1 MDVPEEY
8 GGLGADF
15 LYSVIITEEMAR
27 TNQSGLCTALHSDVV
42 VPYITEFGSEEL
54 KKKYLPGCV
63 SGDIIA
69 AVAMTEPNTGSDLA
83 AIRPRRWKMGMM
95 SLSTD
100 RRHSSVTVL
109 TADSVLLQPGIQRW
123 TVRTAL
129 SISTLLKKVP
139 PGF

>member
-54 KKKYLPGCV
+54 KK
-63 SGDIIA
+63 
-69 AVAMTEPNTGSDLA
+69 
-83 AIRPRRWKMGMM
+83 
-95 SLSTD
+95 
-100 RRHSSVTVL
+100 
-109 TADSVLLQPGIQRW
+109 
-123 TVRTAL
+123 
-129 SISTLLKKVP
+129 SISQAVYQAILLLP
-139 PGF
+139 LP